1 MTLLAKNTYTGNG
14 STTDFVY
21 PPELLTGVAVT
32 AQIKVYVD
40 GIDTSYTVDAV
51 SYPGKVRVSPAPDDG
66 AAIVVVR
73 ETQITSQYVS
83 YTDNSIIDDTVLNLD
98 SDQMF
103 YLIQENRDMIGD
115 ALIKEPGGSYW
126 EGEGLE
132 IKNLTPG
139 TGANSAVT
147 VGQMDAA
154 IAGVTVT
161 TIDNVST
168 WLYTGNGSTTDF
180 NLGGAPTGL
189 TDAKQ
194 LFVYVSGV
202 RQTHGT
208 DYTLTAGSPPV
219 LTIDPA
225 PPSGASVYINL
236 VTGDTVAAT
245 VGNGE
250 ITTAKIADDAVT
262 LAKIDAGTH
271 DGTKTRFLKV
281 LADGTPEKTAIS
293 VSQLDNW
300 PSDLYTYRW
309 GLMAD
314 PNAAVGMNGQKLTN
328 LGTGTDPND
337 AVNKAQME
345 AAITANSNAFVSVG
359 SGTLT
364 GAGTTSTGPL
374 SDNFAAVLV
383 SFVGQDNNPY
393 TFLFNNGTSWEY
405 GASGETANLTWSDT
419 TFYFT
424 GGGASTNFSY
434 IAFANS

>member
-51 SYPGKVRVSPAPDDG
+51 SYPGKVRVSPAPADG
-66 AAIVVVR
+66 AAVVVVR

-168 WLYTGNGSTTDF
+168 WLYTGNGSTIDF

-293 VSQLDNW
+293 ISQLDNFQD
-300 PSDLYTYRW
+300 DLYGDFRW
-309 GLMAD
+309 SRMLPPIGTVA
-314 PNAAVGMNGQKLTN
+314 MNSQKLGG
-328 LGTGTDPND
+328 LGTGTLGTD
-337 AVNKAQME
+337 AVNKAQMD
-345 AAITANSNAFVSVG
+345 AAITAALTSNAKVSVG
-359 SGTLT
+359 SGTLDGSGEVAISGLSFNPSAILMSYVDADT
-364 GAGTTSTGPL
+364 NSYTFVFNSGTVWNGAELT
-374 SDNFAAVLV
+374 LV
-383 SFVGQDNNPY
+383 S
-393 TFLFNNGTSWEY
+393 NGFE
-405 GASGETANLTWSDT
+405 
-419 TFYFT
+419 FT
-424 GGGASTNFSY
+424 GGSPSTNFSY